1 VTAGVKAGVMA
12 MLLYIASRERAGS
25 QTSLKESI
33 DFNKNIKK
41 SGPLI
46 IGDKGLV
53 LIPVL
58 A

>member
-1 VTAGVKAGVMA
+1 MA

-33 DFNKNIKK
+33 DFDKNIKK